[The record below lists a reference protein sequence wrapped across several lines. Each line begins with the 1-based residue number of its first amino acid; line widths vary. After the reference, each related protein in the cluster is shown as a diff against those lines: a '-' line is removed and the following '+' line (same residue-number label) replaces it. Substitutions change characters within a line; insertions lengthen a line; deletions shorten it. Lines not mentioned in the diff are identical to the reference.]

1 MIVRKGGVMVELS
14 VTKNG
19 VVELV
24 YVLKSPT
31 EAAEYIGFLREFW
44 ADAEFLVQPVRH

>member
-1 MIVRKGGVMVELS
+1 MVELS

-24 YVLKSPT
+24 YVLKDAG
-31 EAAEYIGFLREFW
+31 EAAEYIEFLSAFW
-44 ADAEFLVQPVRH
+44 ADAQFLLQPVRH